1 MPPPFPKDRQ
11 DHLLPGRSCLF
22 FAKALTGKAAR
33 NGRAGAAPPGNKPEC
48 AASSHRSRL
57 PPKRRPPSPSRA
69 GTAAKRLLL
78 ATYPLSSALTMN
90 RGGPAHGPP
99 RFPVF
104 ADCPSPLSVKGK
116 MPYTFSNLKRHNAR
130 KQFRCPATRC
140 GFCRKRRFPAERAF
154 APDSAVRPGSAEPA
168 ATSLFPERS
177 PLPHSGNPPP
187 HSTWQGH
194 RGPSAPHTSP
204 SRTGLR
210 DRQSSGPLL
219 AA

>member
-33 NGRAGAAPPGNKPEC
+33 NGTGTGSASGKQTGMRGVFAPFPASPKAPTAEPIPSGNGGKTP
-48 AASSHRSRL
+48 SSCSTPALFRPHHE
-57 PPKRRPPSPSRA
+57 PRR
-69 GTAAKRLLL
+69 
-78 ATYPLSSALTMN
+78 
-90 RGGPAHGPP
+90 GPAHGPP

-140 GFCRKRRFPAERAF
+140 GFYRKRRFPAERAF
-154 APDSAVRPGSAEPA
+154 APDSAVRPRISRACRDVP
-168 ATSLFPERS
+168 FP
-177 PLPHSGNPPP
+177 
-187 HSTWQGH
+187 
-194 RGPSAPHTSP
+194 
-204 SRTGLR
+204 
-210 DRQSSGPLL
+210 
-219 AA
+219 

>member
-33 NGRAGAAPPGNKPEC
+33 NGRARATPPENKPEC

-69 GTAAKRLLL
+69 ETTAKRLLL
-78 ATYPLSSALTMN
+78 ATHPLYSALTMN

-140 GFCRKRRFPAERAF
+140 GFCRKRRFPAEWAF
-154 APDSAVRPGSAEPA
+154 SAPGAAEPA
-168 ATSLFPERS
+168 TTSLFPERS
-177 PLPHSGNPPP
+177 CPAHGNRPFGTRGSGRPRPIA
-187 HSTWQGH
+187 G
-194 RGPSAPHTSP
+194 TSF
-204 SRTGLR
+204 RTAR
-210 DRQSSGPLL
+210 NAES
-219 AA
+219 

>member
-33 NGRAGAAPPGNKPEC
+33 NGRARAAPPGNKPEC

-78 ATYPLSSALTMN
+78 ATHPLSSALTMN
-90 RGGPAHGPP
+90 RGGPAHGPL

-140 GFCRKRRFPAERAF
+140 GFYRKRRFPAERAF
-154 APDSAVRPGSAEPA
+154 APDSAVRPRISRACRDVP
-168 ATSLFPERS
+168 FP
-177 PLPHSGNPPP
+177 
-187 HSTWQGH
+187 
-194 RGPSAPHTSP
+194 
-204 SRTGLR
+204 
-210 DRQSSGPLL
+210 
-219 AA
+219 

>member
-1 MPPPFPKDRQ
+1 M
-11 DHLLPGRSCLF
+11 
-22 FAKALTGKAAR
+22 AR
-33 NGRAGAAPPGNKPEC
+33 ARAAPPGNKPEC

-78 ATYPLSSALTMN
+78 ATHPLSSALTMN
-90 RGGPAHGPP
+90 RGGPAHGPL

-116 MPYTFSNLKRHNAR
+116 MPYTFSNLKRHKTLGNSSD
-130 KQFRCPATRC
+130 
-140 GFCRKRRFPAERAF
+140 
-154 APDSAVRPGSAEPA
+154 APQHGVDSAEKDAFRRNGPLLRIAPSAPGSAEPA
-168 ATSLFPERS
+168 ATSLFPERSPLPRTRKPAVRHERRRS

-204 SRTGLR
+204 SRTCLR